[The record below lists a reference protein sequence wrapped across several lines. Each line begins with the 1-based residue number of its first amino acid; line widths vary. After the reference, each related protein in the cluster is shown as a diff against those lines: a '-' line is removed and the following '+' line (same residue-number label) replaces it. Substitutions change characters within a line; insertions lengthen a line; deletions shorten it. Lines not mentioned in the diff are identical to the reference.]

1 VKKKLHF
8 KFHPKRIRQFL
19 ESFYRQED
27 QWRYDLLI
35 IMSKL
40 KISFLSFDFLFH
52 LTDLNYGTSPSCP
65 MTDSL
70 YFRLLF
76 QEIDHRPTNI
86 KDWIEHHQKIPEN
99 SENSFE
105 KAVFSGFSSS
115 QLSFAFLSG
124 YEAACYFISKKRLS
138 CVCVTENTKGS
149 PSKSI
154 NTRIT
159 KIDENFSTLKGEKSF
174 VTFGEHCKYLLIF
187 AKDDEGVVRCVLLNS
202 NQQGIE
208 FESPVKK
215 LNFLNE
221 IPHSKIK
228 LDLKISNEWI
238 LKGDGYIHYLK
249 PFRTIE
255 DIHVF
260 GSFLGYFIR
269 VGRLSHWS
277 ENLLIKMLKLI
288 ILLNNLIQFNLLS
301 PVNHLLLNEI
311 HEEFKIILEQIST
324 LEFHNKEEKQF
335 FLRDKMIFKVSD
347 SIREQ
352 RKQSALNSIKS
363 KI

>member
-1 VKKKLHF
+1 MSDSIFF
-8 KFHPKRIRQFL
+8 K
-19 ESFYRQED
+19 
-27 QWRYDLLI
+27 
-35 IMSKL
+35 
-40 KISFLSFDFLFH
+40 
-52 LTDLNYGTSPSCP
+52 
-65 MTDSL
+65 
-70 YFRLLF
+70 LLF
-76 QEIDHRPTNI
+76 QEIENNFTNI
-86 KDWIEHHQKIPEN
+86 KDWIEYQQKIPEN
-99 SENSFE
+99 SEENSFE
-105 KAVFSGFSSS
+105 KAVFSGFSSV

-138 CVCVTENTKGS
+138 CVCATEKTKGS

-159 KIDENFSTLKGEKSF
+159 KMDENFSMLKGEKSF
-174 VTFGEHCKYLLIF
+174 VTFGEYSKYLLIF
-187 AKDDEGVVRCVLLNS
+187 AKDDDSIVRCVLLNS

-208 FESPVKK
+208 FESPDKK

-228 LDLKISNEWI
+228 LDLKISNDCI

-269 VGRLSHWS
+269 VGRLSNWDQS
-277 ENLLIKMLKLI
+277 LLIKMLKLI
-288 ILLNNLIQFNLLS
+288 ILLNNSIQFNLLS
-301 PVNHLLLNEI
+301 PVNHLILNEI
-311 HEEFKIILEQIST
+311 HEEFKSILEQI
-324 LEFHNKEEKQF
+324 LKLKFHNKEEEKL

-352 RKQSALNSIKS
+352 RKQSALKKLKS